1 MPSLSDRTT
10 RLASGQDMPALGQGT
25 WFMGDRPDQKA
36 EEIKALRRGIDLG
49 MTLIDTAEMYG
60 SGAAEILVGAAI
72 HDCRDYVFLVTKV
85 LPNHA
90 NRRGTIA
97 ACEGSLQR
105 LGTDWIDLYLLHWR
119 GQVTLAE
126 TIEAFEQLVS
136 DGKIRQWGVSNLD
149 HSDMQEL
156 VGVSGGNA
164 VQTDQVLYNLSR
176 RGIEFD
182 LLPWCQ
188 RRNIPIMAYS
198 PIEQGRLLAHP
209 TLNMIAKAHNAT
221 PAQIALAW
229 LLRQEGVIAIP
240 KAGRLSHVE
249 ENHRALN
256 VTLSDDDLAA
266 LDQAFPPPS
275 SPTPLEML

>member
-1 MPSLSDRTT
+1 MPSLSDRTI
-10 RLASGQDMPALGQGT
+10 RLPSGQDVPALGQGT
-25 WFMGDRPDQKA
+25 WFMGDRPDQTA

-60 SGAAEILVGAAI
+60 NGAAEVLVGEAI
-72 HDCRDYVFLVTKV
+72 RDCRADVFLVSKV
-85 LPNHA
+85 LPNRA
-90 NRRGTIA
+90 SQEGTIK

-105 LGTDWIDLYLLHWR
+105 LGTDRIDLYLLHWR
-119 GQVTLAE
+119 GQVPLAE

-136 DGKIRQWGVSNLD
+136 AGMIRHWGVSNLD
-149 HSDMQEL
+149 TSDMQEL
-156 VGVSGGNA
+156 VGASGGNA
-164 VQTDQVLYNLSR
+164 VQTDQILYNLSR

-182 LLPWCQ
+182 LLPWC
-188 RRNIPIMAYS
+188 RSRNIPVMAYS

-221 PAQIALAW
+221 SAQIALAW

-249 ENHRALN
+249 ENRRALN

-266 LDQAFPPPS
+266 LDQAFHPPS